1 MEPDFDVLIIGSGF
15 GGSVSALRLTEKGY
29 KVGVLEAGRRYADH
43 EFAKTSWRLREF
55 LWAPRLGCYG
65 IQRIHLLRNV
75 MILAGAGVGGGSL
88 NYANTLYVPPDPFFN
103 DPQWKH
109 ITDWRA
115 ELMPHYD
122 QAQRML
128 GVVKNPTF
136 TDADRIMKE
145 VAEEMGVGDTF
156 TPHAGRRVLRGGG
169 RGGEDARQDGAGP
182 LLRRCRPG
190 PHRLHRVR

>member
-1 MEPDFDVLIIGSGF
+1 
-15 GGSVSALRLTEKGY
+15 
-29 KVGVLEAGRRYADH
+29 
-43 EFAKTSWRLREF
+43 
-55 LWAPRLGCYG
+55 
-65 IQRIHLLRNV
+65 

-145 VAEEMGVGDTF
+145 VADEMGVGDTF
-156 TPHAGRRVLRGGG
+156 TPTPVGVFFGPDGRRR
-169 RGGEDARQDGAGP
+169 RA
-182 LLRRCRPG
+182 RRCPTPISAASARPA
-190 PHRLHRVR
+190 PAASSAANA